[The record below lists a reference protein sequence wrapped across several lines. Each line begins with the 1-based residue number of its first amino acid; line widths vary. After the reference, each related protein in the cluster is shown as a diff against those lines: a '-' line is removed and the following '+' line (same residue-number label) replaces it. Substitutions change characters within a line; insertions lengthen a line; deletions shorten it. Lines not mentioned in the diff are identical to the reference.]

1 MIEISDSFILL
12 LKDMSKKE
20 FVISRME
27 SFLFRLMSL
36 VLAFAIKTIEH
47 ESDLLLSSSSND
59 EVISNEI
66 VL

>member
-1 MIEISDSFILL
+1 
-12 LKDMSKKE
+12 MSKKE